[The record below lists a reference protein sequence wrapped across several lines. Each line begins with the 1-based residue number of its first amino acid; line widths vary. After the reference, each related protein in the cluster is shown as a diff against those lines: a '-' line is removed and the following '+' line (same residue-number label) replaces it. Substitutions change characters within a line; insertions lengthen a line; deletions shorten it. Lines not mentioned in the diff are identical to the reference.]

1 MESKPLSKKISK
13 AKNKVEQNY
22 QHTNKTQC
30 PNEDTLKIANV
41 YIIVVVGVGFLFFIF
56 TTYRR

>member
-13 AKNKVEQNY
+13 VKNKLEQNY

-30 PNEDTLKIANV
+30 PNKDTLKKLQMSI
-41 YIIVVVGVGFLFFIF
+41 LL
-56 TTYRR
+56 